1 VAGDIEKEYGKI
13 TQKKEEEEM
22 KEYRVRVYD
31 DHYLVTDEAVGV
43 GTKVVEKGELEAAV
57 SLTAPEKPR
66 RTYPKGTRKR
76 RTKAATAP
84 ADAANV

>member
-1 VAGDIEKEYGKI
+1 
-13 TQKKEEEEM
+13 M

-31 DHYLVTDEAVGV
+31 DHYLVTDEAIGV

-57 SLTAPEKPR
+57 SLAAPETEKTK

-76 RTKAATAP
+76 RTKAQPAEGPAP
-84 ADAANV
+84 AAAAGL